1 MNFLR
6 FKREAD
12 GHQTVE
18 LPLRGLALY
27 GEPLLNKGSAFTAE
41 ERQQFGLDGMLPAMQ
56 KTMAEQ
62 VKRIRNML
70 DARPEPLGKYLE
82 LAALQDRNEH
92 LFYRVLSD
100 NIEELLPIVYTP
112 TVGLAT
118 QRYSHNF
125 RRQRGIFITPEHR
138 GRVSTVLRQGA
149 RFSNVKLIVAT
160 DNEAILGIGD
170 QGAGGISI
178 CIGKLSIYCAA
189 AGIHP
194 VETLPVSLDV
204 GTDNE
209 ELLSDDAYLGYRH
222 PRLRGEEYFE
232 LLDEFVAA
240 VAEVF
245 PGAVV
250 QWEDFRKD
258 NALAVLHRYDGQIA
272 SFNDDIQGTGAIAV
286 AAVMSASRALGQH
299 VRDQRIVIYGAGA
312 AGLGITEQLR
322 AAMIADGGTAE
333 AARGAIAVLDSRGL
347 LVDDVAQKEAYK
359 EELAWPMSVAE
370 AVGLGDPVQR
380 DLAAVIRNFRPTIL
394 IGTSGV
400 ARSFSEEMIREMA
413 RHVDRPVIMPLS
425 NPTDKAEAIPEDLV
439 AWTEGRC
446 LVATGSPFP
455 PVPLDQSELQI
466 AQGNN
471 AFIFPGLGLG
481 LMVGGIKSVTPTIL
495 AAAARALAGKVTE
508 AGLQSGMLYPRT
520 ARISEVSH
528 AVAVAVVEA
537 AAKDDGSRS
546 LSKSEAESAV
556 NAGTWTPDYP
566 ELVPVD

>member
-1 MNFLR
+1 MYQLR

-12 GHQTVE
+12 GHQVVE
-18 LPLRGLALY
+18 VPLRGHALY
-27 GEPLLNKGSAFTAE
+27 KESLLNKGSAFSTE
-41 ERQQFGLDGMLPAMQ
+41 EREQFGLDGVLPATQ
-56 KTMAEQ
+56 QTMAEQ
-62 VKRIRNML
+62 VKRIHKIL
-70 DARPEPLGKYLE
+70 DGRTEPLDKYLE

-100 NIEELLPIVYTP
+100 YLEEYLPIVYTP

-118 QRYSHNF
+118 QRYSHIF
-125 RRQRGIFITPEHR
+125 RRQRGIFVTPKHR
-138 GRVSTVLRQGA
+138 GRISSVLRQGA

-178 CIGKLSIYCAA
+178 SIGKLSIYCAA

-194 VETLPVSLDV
+194 CETLPVSLDV

-209 ELLSDDAYLGYRH
+209 ELLNDDVYLGYRH
-222 PRLRGEEYFE
+222 PRLRGPEYFE

-286 AAVMSASRALGQH
+286 AAVTSAARALGQN
-299 VRDQRIVIYGAGA
+299 VADQRIIIYGAGA
-312 AGLGITEQLR
+312 AGLGMTQQLR
-322 AAMIADGGTAE
+322 AAMIAGFSTPDS
-333 AARGAIAVLDSRGL
+333 AREAIAVLDSRGL
-347 LVDDVAQKEAYK
+347 LVDDVKQKEAYK
-359 EELAWPMSVAE
+359 EELTWPINVAE
-370 AVGLGDPVQR
+370 AMGVGSPADR
-380 DLAAVIRNFRPTIL
+380 HLAAVIRNFKPTVL

-400 ARSFSEEMIREMA
+400 PRSFSEELIREMA

-455 PVPLDQSELQI
+455 PVPMGETELQI

-481 LMVGGIKSVTPTIL
+481 LMVGGIKRVNPAIL
-495 AAAARALAGKVTE
+495 AAAAQALADKVTE
-508 AGLQSGMLYPRT
+508 DELQSGMLFPRT
-520 ARISEVSH
+520 ARMPEVSH
-528 AVAVAVVEA
+528 SIAVAVVRA
-537 AAKDDGSRS
+537 AAKDGGGQA
-546 LSKSEAESAV
+546 LSESEAENAV
-556 NAGTWTPDYP
+556 TAATWTPDYP

>member
-1 MNFLR
+1 MYFLR
-6 FKREAD
+6 FRREAD
-12 GHQTVE
+12 GHQVVDV
-18 LPLRGLALY
+18 PLRGHALY
-27 GEPLLNKGSAFTAE
+27 KEALLNKGSAFTAE
-41 ERQQFGLDGMLPAMQ
+41 EREQFELDGVLPPAQ
-56 KTMAEQ
+56 NTMAQQ
-62 VKRIRNML
+62 VKRVHNML
-70 DARPEPLGKYLE
+70 DTRTEPLDKYLE

-100 NIEELLPIVYTP
+100 YIEEFLPVVYTP

-118 QRYSHNF
+118 QRYSHMF

-138 GRVSTVLRQGA
+138 GRISTVLRQGA
-149 RFSNVKLIVAT
+149 KFSNVKLIVAT

-170 QGAGGISI
+170 QGAGGIAI

-194 VETLPVSLDV
+194 AETLPVSLDV
-204 GTDNE
+204 GTDNKD
-209 ELLSDDAYLGYRH
+209 LLTDDSYLGYRH

-286 AAVMSASRALGQH
+286 AAIMSASRALEQH
-299 VRDQRIVIYGAGA
+299 VRDQRIIIFGAGA

-322 AAMIADGGTAE
+322 AAMVTDGATTE
-333 AARGAIAVLDSRGL
+333 AARQAIAVLDSRGL
-347 LVDDVAQKEAYK
+347 LVDDVAQKETYK
-359 EELAWPMSVAE
+359 EDLAWPISVAE
-370 AVGLGDPVQR
+370 ANGLGNPAQR
-380 DLAAVIRNFRPTIL
+380 DLAAVIRNFKPTIL

-400 ARSFSEEMIREMA
+400 ARSFSEELVREMA
-413 RHVDRPVIMPLS
+413 QHVGRPVIMPLS
-425 NPTDKAEAIPEDLV
+425 NPTDKTEATPEDLV

-455 PVPLDQSELQI
+455 PVPLEKGELQI

-508 AGLQSGMLYPRT
+508 EELQSGMLYPRT
-520 ARISEVSH
+520 ARMPEVSQ
-528 AVAVAVVEA
+528 AVAIAVVEA
-537 AAKDDGSRS
+537 ASKDAGDRS
-546 LSKSEAESAV
+546 LSESEAESAV
-556 NAGTWTPDYP
+556 KAATWTPDYP